1 MIRKSF
7 LLATLGIAWMTAAC
21 SMEPAA
27 PESVSAQDVASA
39 EQDIT
44 ALCHVGLNGSED
56 FCTSSC
62 TCGIAEGDCDSSTQC
77 GAGLKCLFNVGANYG
92 FPADVDVCDCP
103 LDADNGGGSFCS
115 AACPC
120 SEGQGDCDSNTDP
133 TLTDCAAGLRCYTDG
148 GASFGLEAEDDV
160 CATCL
165 PAGANGNI
173 DFCNSSCTCSEGEG
187 DCDTNADCDTGLS
200 CFLNV
205 GADFGLPADTDVCAA
220 CRPASQNGHVN
231 FCSAS
236 CQCGH
241 GEGDCD
247 TNADCDAGLT
257 CVNNVGAQFGLEPDT
272 DVCVDLTP

>member
-1 MIRKSF
+1 MIRKST
-7 LLATLGIAWMTAAC
+7 LLATLGIAWMIAAC

-27 PESVSAQDVASA
+27 PSAQEVASA

-56 FCTSSC
+56 YCTSSC
-62 TCGIAEGDCDSSTQC
+62 TCAAGEGDCDSSTQC
-77 GAGLKCLFNVGANYG
+77 GAGLKCLFNVGDDYG

-103 LDADNGGGSFCS
+103 LDSDNGGGSFCS

-120 SEGQGDCDSNTDP
+120 SEGQGDCDS
-133 TLTDCAAGLRCYTDG
+133 AAECEPGMLCYGDAG
-148 GASFGLEAEDDV
+148 HLFGLDEEDDV

-165 PAGANGNI
+165 PATGNGTT
-173 DFCNSSCTCSEGEG
+173 DYCNSSCTCSEGEG
-187 DCDTNADCDTGLS
+187 DCDSDADCDTGLH

-205 GADFGLPADTDVCAA
+205 GADFGLEPDTDVCAA

-231 FCSAS
+231 FCSPD

-241 GEGDCD
+241 GKGDCD
-247 TNADCDAGLT
+247 SNADCQAGHT
-257 CVNNVGAQFGLEPDT
+257 CVNNVGALFGLEADT
-272 DVCVDLTP
+272 DVCVNLNP